1 MSYNE
6 LISLGGNGIIDILT
20 DDATATASQILSG
33 YTAYVKGKK
42 ITGSIQSQNGQT
54 ITPMSSIQV
63 IHTKDKYLTGDITVK
78 GDSSLLAGNIRKGAT
93 IFGISGTYTSD
104 ANATAAYIL
113 SGKTAYVNGNKITG
127 SMIDRRSVGK
137 NGGIG
142 ISQSYPNVPLF
153 IGSYPQTVQALD
165 GNEYV
170 AISTPEGCYNGIGTS
185 YVGVKTDAV
194 NLKAENIKAGTSIFG
209 VSGTYVGTIRASCVI
224 MSHQNYDY
232 DDAAQWAINQSAN
245 IVTHVSTNKGV
256 ATFKFNI
263 AAKMYIISTFFHYAE
278 TGSVGTCSLNG
289 WVNTWVG
296 QTFTISTIIG
306 DPNAHG
312 NNKRVIGAVSISY

>member
-113 SGKTAYVNGNKITG
+113 SGKTAYVNGSKVTGTMPNQSASIRTITTDTGNQTLGCFRYYSNYLQIVPGKGYWGSWSWNASRLQIAQSVLASAIGLSAAKIARGNT
-127 SMIDRRSVGK
+127 IL
-137 NGGIG
+137 GI
-142 ISQSYPNVPLF
+142 
-153 IGSYPQTVQALD
+153 
-165 GNEYV
+165 
-170 AISTPEGCYNGIGTS
+170 
-185 YVGVKTDAV
+185 
-194 NLKAENIKAGTSIFG
+194 AGTYTG
-209 VSGTYVGTIRASCVI
+209 TVSSTCVI
-224 MSHQNYDY
+224 LSHQNYDY
-232 DDAAQWAINQSAN
+232 NDAAQFTINGNMCS
-245 IVTHVSTNKGV
+245 HVSTNKGV
-256 ATFKFNI
+256 VTFKFNVSGRV
-263 AAKMYIISTFFHYAE
+263 YVRSTFFKYAD
-278 TGSVGTCSLNG
+278 SDAVASCSLNG
-289 WVNTWVG
+289 WVDVTVG
-296 QTFTISTIIG
+296 KTFTITTTIG
-306 DPNAHG
+306 SAGHG
-312 NNKRVIGAVSISY
+312 NNKRSIAAVSISM